1 MYQEAEQA
9 IASEHCSQLLASI
22 CEEFWPILDIRLCF
36 LSFDL
41 LAQDV

>member
-1 MYQEAEQA
+1 MCQEAEQA
-9 IASEHCSQLLASI
+9 IASERCSQLLASI
-22 CEEFWPILDIRLCF
+22 CEEFWPTLDIQQCF